1 MSTLAVTAPG
11 VQVQPIVVD
20 LGKKK
25 KKQIRN
31 LKRGRGPLLEDVAD
45 VVEKVRASLPEQLA
59 GKELVPVVIVYRQ
72 KKKRSSGLLSF

>member
-25 KKQIRN
+25 KKQIKN

-45 VVEKVRASLPEQLA
+45 VVEKVRASLAEQLA

>member
-25 KKQIRN
+25 KKQIKN

-45 VVEKVRASLPEQLA
+45 VVEKVRASLAEQLA
-59 GKELVPVVIVYRQ
+59 GKELMPVVIVYRQ

>member
-25 KKQIRN
+25 KKQIKN

-45 VVEKVRASLPEQLA
+45 VVEKVRASLADQLA

-72 KKKRSSGLLSF
+72 KKKRSGGLLSF

>member
-1 MSTLAVTAPG
+1 
-11 VQVQPIVVD
+11 VD

-45 VVEKVRASLPEQLA
+45 VVEKVRASLAEQLA

>member
-72 KKKRSSGLLSF
+72 KKKRSGGLLSF

>member
-1 MSTLAVTAPG
+1 

-72 KKKRSSGLLSF
+72 KKKRSGGLLSF

>member
-45 VVEKVRASLPEQLA
+45 VVEKVRASLAEQLA

>member
-1 MSTLAVTAPG
+1 MSTLAVTVPG

-45 VVEKVRASLPEQLA
+45 VVEKVRASLADQLA